1 MAPEVMRHENYNYAA
16 DVYSFGL
23 LMWEIITREKP
34 FEPLS
39 QIEAAGSVAIE
50 GSRPPF
56 PHGTPLTVKVLIEK
70 CWSET
75 PAERMKLE
83 LIIKCLDELKG
94 NMVAESWLAAP
105 TGHPVYK
112 PEVKEKPQ
120 QVMPKKKASAL
131 KSGLFR
137 MKKK

>member
-1 MAPEVMRHENYNYAA
+1 MAPEVIRHEHYNYAA

-34 FEPLS
+34 FEPKS

-56 PHGTPLTVKVLIEK
+56 PGDIPLTVKVLIEK
-70 CWSET
+70 CWAEK
-75 PAERMKLE
+75 PAERMEVE

-94 NMVAESWLAAP
+94 NMAAVSWLAASA
-105 TGHPVYK
+105 GHPVY
-112 PEVKEKPQ
+112 
-120 QVMPKKKASAL
+120 
-131 KSGLFR
+131 
-137 MKKK
+137 